1 MVYVCRKPLGISAEG
16 DFSLLLRILL
26 CYLWSQF
33 LLHVTIQC
41 WSIVIKVKIIV
52 IIKGENSARK
62 KMIKLWFKLATK
74 YVHPGDS
81 HLRARDNHQEHCHSR
96 DQVIIVMIM
105 TGNDHFPLLHSSR
118 SKLFFIVSNILTFLH
133 CVRHFNFSSLCQIFS
148 DLRYVT
154 LLPGPRMKS
163 SCLRY
168 FSTSYDH
175 QLWSNIINYDD
186 KLCSMMVL
194 RFTRTR
200 SHRLIFLQTSQR
212 SQTPP
217 AGKST
222 NTNTQKNNIQT
233 KQFKS
238 KVQKSLSCQL
248 ICFSH

>member
-1 MVYVCRKPLGISAEG
+1 MSTQVIPISEPG
-16 DFSLLLRILL
+16 T
-26 CYLWSQF
+26 
-33 LLHVTIQC
+33 TIRN
-41 WSIVIKVKIIV
+41 IVIR
-52 IIKGENSARK
+52 ETRSSLSWLWLE
-62 KMIKLWFKLATK
+62 MITFLSF
-74 YVHPGDS
+74 
-81 HLRARDNHQEHCHSR
+81 Q
-96 DQVIIVMIM
+96 
-105 TGNDHFPLLHSSR
+105 
-118 SKLFFIVSNILTFLH
+118 TFLH
-133 CVRHFNFSSLCQIFS
+133 CVEHFNFSSLGQIFS

-200 SHRLIFLQTSQR
+200 SHRLIFLQTSQP

-222 NTNTQKNNIQT
+222 NTNTQKNNIRP

-248 ICFSH
+248 ICFRH

>member
-1 MVYVCRKPLGISAEG
+1 MSTQVIPISEPG
-16 DFSLLLRILL
+16 T
-26 CYLWSQF
+26 
-33 LLHVTIQC
+33 TIRN
-41 WSIVIKVKIIV
+41 IVIR
-52 IIKGENSARK
+52 ETRSS
-62 KMIKLWFKLATK
+62 L
-74 YVHPGDS
+74 
-81 HLRARDNHQEHCHSR
+81 HCHDYDWKWS
-96 DQVIIVMIM
+96 
-105 TGNDHFPLLHSSR
+105 LSSAPFL
-118 SKLFFIVSNILTFLH
+118 SFQTFLH
-133 CVRHFNFSSLCQIFS
+133 CVEHFNFSSLGQIFS

-200 SHRLIFLQTSQR
+200 SHRLIFLQTSQP

-222 NTNTQKNNIQT
+222 NTNTQKNIQIYNIQT